1 MSNELLIN
9 VTGGEVRAALVEDD
23 TLVDLIIAREERESL
38 IGNIYMG
45 HIAKLVSG
53 INAAFVDIGTGRSG
67 FLPLAVAGEAGEEGD
82 AVDHLDEGEMVC
94 VQVIRDAIGRKGP
107 QLSRQL
113 SLPGRHLVYT
123 PERDR
128 IAVSRLIEDED
139 ERERLIRLVEGLAA
153 PGEGFILRTAAE
165 GADEAALMA
174 DAEQLRTLWDGVAA
188 SRAGAHGAGLL
199 HADLGPVPRILRD
212 YAGGGELDA
221 IRIDS
226 QTALAEARTF
236 CERFIPEA
244 VRRLAEHHGPAPL
257 FDMFDIE
264 AAIERALGSHLGLPS
279 GAGIVIEATE
289 ALTAIDVNSGGFT
302 GGSGPEENALR
313 TNLEAAAE
321 IARQIRLRNI
331 GGLIVIDFI
340 QMEEEE
346 NWERVLDTL
355 DAGLARD
362 RLPNRIVGHTPSGLV
377 EVTRRRRRESLAQT
391 LTAPCDGCTGTG
403 RIKTAETVGFEV
415 LRALR
420 REAGRQTGGALV
432 VTAGGGI
439 IDHLETAGKGGL
451 AAVAD
456 ALGRRVTLRAEPG
469 YGREHFD
476 IMVE

>member
-1 MSNELLIN
+1 MSNELLFN

-53 INAAFVDIGTGRSG
+53 IHAAFVDIGTGRSG
-67 FLPLAVAGEAGEEGD
+67 FLPLAVAGEVEDEGG
-82 AVDHLDEGEMVC
+82 AVDHLNEGEMVC
-94 VQVIRDAIGRKGP
+94 VQVIRDAIGRKELK
-107 QLSRQL
+107 LSRRL

-123 PERDR
+123 PECDR

-139 ERERLIRLVEGLAA
+139 ERERLIRLVEDLAA

-165 GADEAALMA
+165 GVDEAALVA
-174 DAEQLRTLWDGVAA
+174 DVEQLRALWDEVAA
-188 SRAGAHGAGLL
+188 SRAGAHAAGLL

-221 IRIDS
+221 ICIDS
-226 QTALAEARTF
+226 QAALAEARSF

-244 VRRLAEHHGPAPL
+244 VRRLAEHQGPTPL

-264 AAIERALGSHLGLPS
+264 AAIERALGSHLRLPS

-302 GGSGPEENALR
+302 GGFGPEENALR

-340 QMEEEE
+340 QMEEE
-346 NWERVLDTL
+346 
-355 DAGLARD
+355 
-362 RLPNRIVGHTPSGLV
+362 
-377 EVTRRRRRESLAQT
+377 RRRRESLAQI
-391 LTAPCDGCTGTG
+391 LTATCDGCAGTG
-403 RIKTAETVGFEV
+403 RIKTAETMGFEV

-439 IDHLETAGKGGL
+439 IDHLEAAGKGGL

-456 ALGRRVTLRAEPG
+456 LLGRRVTLRAEPG
-469 YGREHFD
+469 YGRENFD